1 MATRPRANASA
12 SVRGQQRFLSSA
24 IFPPCNLFLA
34 NWPGLKL
41 LHRLLPHQRHLTKL
55 LLESAASTADPGSR
69 HARSRTALTSRLTWY
84 RTQFQALTRDPVET
98 DVLKITSWQI
108 YCSHALHDTALLE
121 SGTSANQTWTAIVDG
136 MCVAEPFHVG
146 EGGT

>member
-1 MATRPRANASA
+1 
-12 SVRGQQRFLSSA
+12 LSSA

-41 LHRLLPHQRHLTKL
+41 LHRFVPHQRQLTKL
-55 LLESAASTADPGSR
+55 LRESAASTADPGSR
-69 HARSRTALTSRLTWY
+69 HARSRTALTSRLICY
-84 RTQFQALTRDPVET
+84 RTQFQALTRDTVET
-98 DVLKITSWQI
+98 DVLKITYWQT
-108 YCSHALHDTALLE
+108 YCSHAPHNTALLE